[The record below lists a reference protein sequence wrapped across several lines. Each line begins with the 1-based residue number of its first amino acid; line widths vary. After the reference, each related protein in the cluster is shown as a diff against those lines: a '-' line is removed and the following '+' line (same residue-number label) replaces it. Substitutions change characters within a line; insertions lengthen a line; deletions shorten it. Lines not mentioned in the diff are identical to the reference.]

1 MVTVVDVFFGNL
13 GTVGIDPAA
22 VFPADESHG
31 PGEFGDTGG
40 GEVAGEF
47 GVETRAG
54 GAVGSEL
61 AGTDDD
67 DHVVEFLANLPGE
80 VGGGGLEAS
89 VRGGQGA
96 HGAGFFVL
104 ACRCRVCRSI
114 PGQFRE
120 VHIGIAE
127 AAGVVHRHGFGGGLI
142 AHVLGNVR
150 DQQLGDVFGG
160 ECGHACGFD
169 CLDKRIVAAHQAGAA
184 HPSDQGVHQGGVLAP
199 HGFRMPT
206 VDQCIQGCLGFAISA
221 VAAETAAVRG
231 ARNHHMQA
239 ASNLRV
245 HADSGQS
252 GDKAFHAPQQQAH
265 FRFGAR
271 ASIRQGAGHAGRGE
285 GEQQSGYQGWLEHFL
300 RTVDGGGLLRADP
313 LDHGI

>member
-1 MVTVVDVFFGNL
+1 MVTVVDVFFGNF

-22 VFPADESHG
+22 VFPADESHS
-31 PGEFGDTGG
+31 PGEFGDAGG

-54 GAVGSEL
+54 GAVGPEF

-104 ACRCRVCRSI
+104 ACRRRVCRSI

-150 DQQLGDVFGG
+150 DQQLGDVFSG
-160 ECGHACGFD
+160 EGGHACGFD
-169 CLDKRIVAAHQAGAA
+169 GLDKRIVAAHQAGAA
-184 HPSDQGVHQGGVLAP
+184 HPSDEGVHQGGVLAP
-199 HGFRMPT
+199 HGFRMPA
-206 VDQCIQGCLGFAISA
+206 VDQCIQGCLGFAVGA

-231 ARNHHMQA
+231 AWNHHVQA

-245 HADSGQS
+245 HADSGQP
-252 GDKAFHAPQQQAH
+252 GNEAFHAP
-265 FRFGAR
+265 
-271 ASIRQGAGHAGRGE
+271 
-285 GEQQSGYQGWLEHFL
+285 
-300 RTVDGGGLLRADP
+300 
-313 LDHGI
+313 